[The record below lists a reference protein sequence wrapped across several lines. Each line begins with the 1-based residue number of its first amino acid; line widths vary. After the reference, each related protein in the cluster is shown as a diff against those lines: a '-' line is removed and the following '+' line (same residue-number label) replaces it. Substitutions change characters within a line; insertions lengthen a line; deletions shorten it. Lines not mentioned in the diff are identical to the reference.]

1 MNNRTND
8 PTGSAAT
15 VAACGANTVA
25 ACGANNAD
33 GSAKGSP
40 LLVVLAAGAAVRA
53 RPPSSRR
60 ENATAVHING
70 ATAGPSPLLPVVNHD
85 NKSGPRSATEPLAP
99 ATRSDAVITG
109 GDTEVTGAATAAAGD
124 EPVSESTGATGTTAA
139 PLTGAAT
146 DALAGTSTPA
156 LLGTSSAPTSFGPL
170 TGFGS
175 PTGAV
180 SARRFR
186 GTSTSATGASAAE
199 SRGEAALPDGAE
211 SCAGSWTDP
220 REARGARGESD
231 DELSDADEPDD
242 DEPDEPPEPRVSA

>member
-8 PTGSAAT
+8 PTGSAVT
-15 VAACGANTVA
+15 VAV
-25 ACGANNAD
+25 CGANNAD

-40 LLVVLAAGAAVRA
+40 LLVVLAAGAAVRD

-70 ATAGPSPLLPVVNHD
+70 ATAGPSPLPPVVNHD
-85 NKSGPRSATEPLAP
+85 SKSGPRSATEPAS
-99 ATRSDAVITG
+99 ATRGDAVITG
-109 GDTEVTGAATAAAGD
+109 GATEVTGAATAAAGD
-124 EPVSESTGATGTTAA
+124 EAIAESIGATGTTAA

-156 LLGTSSAPTSFGPL
+156 LLGTSSSPTPFGPL
-170 TGFGS
+170 TGSGS

-186 GTSTSATGASAAE
+186 GTSTSATGASPAE
-199 SRGEAALPDGAE
+199 SRGEDALPDGAE

-231 DELSDADEPDD
+231 DDELSDADESDD